1 MNFRTESLDL
11 PQNEQRRCLSCD
23 MLVRSAGG
31 AGPRGRGGTRA
42 GRLTVNGSAADIEIQ
57 AKEIL
62 YLRAK
67 MNELMSKHTGQP
79 IERIERDTDRDRFM
93 SAQEAKDYG
102 MIDTIITSRGEL
114 VEASQLEAL
123 TK

>member
-1 MNFRTESLDL
+1 
-11 PQNEQRRCLSCD
+11 
-23 MLVRSAGG
+23 
-31 AGPRGRGGTRA
+31 
-42 GRLTVNGSAADIEIQ
+42 
-57 AKEIL
+57 
-62 YLRAK
+62 

-102 MIDTIITSRGEL
+102 MVDTIITSRGEL

>member
-1 MNFRTESLDL
+1 
-11 PQNEQRRCLSCD
+11 
-23 MLVRSAGG
+23 
-31 AGPRGRGGTRA
+31 
-42 GRLTVNGSAADIEIQ
+42 
-57 AKEIL
+57 
-62 YLRAK
+62 

-79 IERIERDTDRDRFM
+79 VERIERDTDRDRFM
-93 SAQEAKDYG
+93 SATEAKDYG